1 MSWLV
6 TFSLNAGRIVFMEI
20 LLMMCLGKSYFLF
33 FFFLKAEIVP
43 IIGGCLVCQ
52 SCSYF
57 FKNTW
62 KRQRK
67 MLPLPSF
74 TAKHSR
80 QVAEGTSERLGGG
93 ARFRDCW
100 LQSEYRRGLRFTF
113 MSLLHRD
120 FYFMCAVF
128 FLFFFRAQKHSVVFG
143 ERSQQA
149 EAEEEGR
156 WGWNWVKRR
165 QQVQGGEACAH
176 RWNHTPSI
184 ASACW
189 VTVLYKI
196 NTRTSKKYYSCQIN
210 SHF

>member
-33 FFFLKAEIVP
+33 FFFFKAEIVP

-100 LQSEYRRGLRFTF
+100 LQTEYRRGLRFTF

-128 FLFFFRAQKHSVVFG
+128 FFFFFLEHKSTVWCLGREVSRPRQRRRGGGDEIGWSADNRFRAEKPVHTDEITHLPLPQP
-143 ERSQQA
+143 A
-149 EAEEEGR
+149 EWRCFTKSTHGLPRNIIPA
-156 WGWNWVKRR
+156 K
-165 QQVQGGEACAH
+165 
-176 RWNHTPSI
+176 
-184 ASACW
+184 
-189 VTVLYKI
+189 
-196 NTRTSKKYYSCQIN
+196 
-210 SHF
+210 